1 MSIPL
6 DVQAKLGS
14 LGYTDVV
21 VFAQLEES
29 ATALRAS
36 IVADLGIDPKAV
48 NRLTFKGN
56 LTNRSR
62 WNELWNEVK
71 AA

>member
-1 MSIPL
+1 MM
-6 DVQAKLGS
+6 ARY
-14 LGYTDVV
+14 LGYAPSSKVAV
-21 VFAQLEES
+21 ERLGPK
-29 ATALRAS
+29 L
-36 IVADLGIDPKAV
+36 VADLGIDPKAV